1 MTKATATPVVTEAP
15 LDLKHEA
22 VMDMHNR
29 QLVATLGISSQ
40 LASFQAS
47 VTKLVNQQ
55 NCQPF
60 DHKAQS
66 LQIEDDLT
74 DGFAHEE
81 IILHQD
87 MLFEEIEAEIEK
99 HSALIQPLI
108 RTGVEIAFGVIDN
121 NGMKLTDLHGV
132 HLNPIQNGPEYT
144 LLNNWSEYIN
154 E

>member
-1 MTKATATPVVTEAP
+1 MTKAAATPVVTEAP

-22 VMDMHNR
+22 VMDINNR
-29 QLVATLGISSQ
+29 QLVAMLGISSQ
-40 LASFQAS
+40 LASFHAS

-60 DHKAQS
+60 DQKAQS
-66 LQIEDDLT
+66 SPIEDDLE
-74 DGFAHEE
+74 DGISYERL
-81 IILHQD
+81 ITHQD
-87 MLFEEIEAEIEK
+87 MLFDEIESEIEK
-99 HSALIQPLI
+99 HSDLIQPLL
-108 RTGVEIAFGVIDN
+108 RSGVEIAFGVIDN

-132 HLNPIQNGPEYT
+132 HLNPIKNGTEYA